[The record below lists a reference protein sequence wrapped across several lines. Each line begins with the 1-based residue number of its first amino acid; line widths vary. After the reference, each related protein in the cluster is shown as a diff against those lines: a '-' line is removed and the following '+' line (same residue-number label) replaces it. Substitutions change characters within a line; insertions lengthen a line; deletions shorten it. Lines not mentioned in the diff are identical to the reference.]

1 MYYDRPE
8 GIHKMINKIKT
19 FMIVLFFPVVFP
31 VALLWAVALGRF
43 DIDLNEENDN
53 EM

>member
-1 MYYDRPE
+1 
-8 GIHKMINKIKT
+8 MINKIKT
-19 FMIVLFFPVVFP
+19 FMVVLFFPVVFP

-43 DIDLNEENDN
+43 DIDLNEENED